1 MPDVRALLGSAVDDL
16 TAAGVGSPRVD
27 AELLLAD
34 VLGVSR
40 SLLAL
45 SPSVSDADAEAFRAL
60 VERRA
65 GRQPLQHIL
74 GIAPFR
80 FLELEVG
87 LGVFVPRPET
97 ELLVDAALPA
107 LIERA
112 GFAQP
117 VVVDLCAGSGAIAL
131 SIARELPVADVTAV
145 EIDPQALTWLWRNA
159 ANLAGLTGVEISI
172 QAGDVRDPGLLLHL
186 HGAADAVLS
195 NPPYVPDGTP
205 VEPEVAADP
214 ARAVFAGA
222 DGLDLMPA
230 VINQAAGLLRPG
242 GQFVVEH
249 DDTHGELVPAL
260 LRADGRWTAV
270 EVHPD
275 LTGRARFS
283 TAIRARLAD

>member
-1 MPDVRALLGSAVDDL
+1 VPDVRELLATAVADL

-40 SLLAL
+40 PLLAL
-45 SPSVSDADAEAFRAL
+45 APSVSDGDADVFRAL
-60 VERRA
+60 VARRV

-74 GIAPFR
+74 GVAPFR

-87 LGVFVPRPET
+87 PGVFVPRPET
-97 ELLVDAALPA
+97 ELLVDAVLPDLLTRSA
-107 LIERA
+107 TTR
-112 GFAQP
+112 P

-131 SIARELPVADVTAV
+131 SIACELPAADVTAV
-145 EIDPQALTWLWRNA
+145 ELDPQALVWLRRNA
-159 ANLAGLTGVEISI
+159 ANVAGLTGDEIAI
-172 QAGDVRDPGLLLHL
+172 QAGDVRDPGLLRHL
-186 HGAADAVLS
+186 HGSVDAVLS

-214 ARAVFAGA
+214 AGAVFAGA
-222 DGLDLMPA
+222 DGLDLIPA
-230 VINQAAGLLRPG
+230 VISQAAGLLRFG

-249 DDTHGELVPAL
+249 DDTHGDLVPGL
-260 LRADGRWTAV
+260 LRADGRWTDV
-270 EVHPD
+270 EVHHD

-283 TAIRARLAD
+283 TAIRDR